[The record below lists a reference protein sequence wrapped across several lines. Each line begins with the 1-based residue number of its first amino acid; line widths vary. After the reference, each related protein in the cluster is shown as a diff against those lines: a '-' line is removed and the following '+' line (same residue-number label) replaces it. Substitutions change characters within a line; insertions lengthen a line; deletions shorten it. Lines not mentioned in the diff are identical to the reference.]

1 MTGVVVTVIGR
12 TAGSVGNDVISAFE
26 TIVRENDST
35 IVRPHEL
42 SAGRVIDLYLD
53 ANAKQIPKLQSSLDS
68 LSSQYPVDVIVQQ
81 VGELR
86 RNKGLFVFDMDSTL
100 IQQEVIDLIAAHAGV
115 EKEVSQITEQAM
127 NGEIDFK
134 ESFNKRVGLL
144 KGLPADVFEQI
155 KPNITFTP
163 GAKSLTAFLR
173 SKGIKTAVLSGGFL
187 PLANWVKET
196 LGLDYAHANVLE
208 LTNDKTQLTGKPL
221 GEIVDGA
228 RKAVLLQEIAKE
240 NGIPLDKVVAVGDGS
255 NDLPMMGVAGWGVA
269 WRAKKIVQEKAP
281 SKLNTENLQDILY
294 ILGYSEEEQKL

>member
-1 MTGVVVTVIGR
+1 MTAIVVTIIGK
-12 TAGSVGNDVISAFE
+12 APDSVGKEVISAFE
-26 TIVRENDST
+26 SIVRENNST
-35 IVRPHEL
+35 VVRPHEL
-42 SAGRVIDLYLD
+42 CAGRVIDLYVD
-53 ANAKQIPKLQSSLDS
+53 ADAHQISKLQSSLDS
-68 LSSQYPVDVIVQQ
+68 LSSEYPVDVVVQK
-81 VGELR
+81 VSELR

-115 EKEVSQITEQAM
+115 EKEVSEITERAM
-127 NGEIDFK
+127 NGELDFK
-134 ESFNKRVGLL
+134 ESFNSRVALL
-144 KGLPADVFEQI
+144 KGLPAEVFEQI

-163 GAKSLTAFLR
+163 GAASLTAFLR

-208 LTNDKTQLTGKPL
+208 LTEDKTQLTGKPL
-221 GEIVDGA
+221 GEIVDGS

-240 NGIPLDKVVAVGDGS
+240 NDIPLDKVVAVGDGS

-281 SKLNTENLQDILY
+281 SKLNTNSLQDILY
-294 ILGYSEEEQKL
+294 ILGYSEEEQKI